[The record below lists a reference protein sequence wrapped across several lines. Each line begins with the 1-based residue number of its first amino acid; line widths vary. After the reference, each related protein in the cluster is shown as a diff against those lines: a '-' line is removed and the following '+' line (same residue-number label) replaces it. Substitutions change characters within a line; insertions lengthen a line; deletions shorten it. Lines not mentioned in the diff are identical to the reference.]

1 MTTTSEHSAP
11 TGQHHISEKWPISTE
26 DASANPSQ
34 PDHNTHLHTSRDGSD
49 ATPQTQ
55 DNAPTN
61 SNDEKPKAAADDDQP
76 AGGYDDTPIPKRPAG
91 YTLKFTFHNAA
102 NLPIGDVNTF
112 ASDPFVLAQLNTDVP
127 TRHKED
133 PYLRYRTKTIQKD
146 TAPVWED
153 DWIVANVPSTGFK
166 LKLHVY
172 DEDPA
177 DSDDLLGGVHIT
189 VPSLDDHWE
198 GLHREIYKIK
208 THGGSWRAYTLQ
220 ALTTC
225 MRADKSLRGDL
236 TVSIEMLGRTE
247 EDGQNGRLY
256 TVGPCRWIRHYSPIL
271 GRLVNT
277 TGAQAHQQAKAQQS
291 DAPSPEQKQ
300 VKQYNFQ
307 ANQIQ
312 LQGPVPAEL
321 YHRYV
326 EFKPWVKRMF
336 TSSGLSGII
345 LGKALHH
352 QHSRVYNF
360 GRSTDR
366 GTLPEGKPTEEL
378 TKRFLDLVHYDEGGR
393 IFTYVLTLDALWR
406 FTETGKEFGVDM
418 LSKHTMHS
426 DVSIYIAFSG
436 EFFIR
441 RVKHP
446 KQPPPPEPIESS
458 SQSHPPPHSANAS
471 HPPDSS
477 LPSGPPNDDPPKEPY
492 YYQLV
497 IDNDSGTYRPNA
509 DLLPKLKSFLARSL
523 PGIHILTLDCQAD
536 AEKMGKMKQE
546 QRDRKK
552 AEGNRIVYMQRRGS
566 ANSSLSSSDEE
577 DLDALQAGLDIDDE
591 EIGGQ
596 DGTTSNGIKRAVA
609 EAKFKGKSKV
619 GKVGRHYGLKGPS
632 ATSTTAESGG
642 TAVGHVRRTGPKNEF
657 KGSEAGGDG
666 SGGNGY
672 TGNTSGDASGSG
684 GGSAGGADGGGG
696 GGGGSGG
703 M

>member
-1 MTTTSEHSAP
+1 VEIPTWHSLVSTSDV
-11 TGQHHISEKWPISTE
+11 ISINM
-26 DASANPSQ
+26 ASAFGTADRVEEKASHPQVDDAQPS
-34 PDHNTHLHTSRDGSD
+34 SRDRSD
-49 ATPQTQ
+49 APLPQKK
-55 DNAPTN
+55 DGNA
-61 SNDEKPKAAADDDQP
+61 SESRQKAAPKPDANDDQP
-76 AGGYDDTPIPKRPAG
+76 AGGYDETPIPKRPAG

-102 NLPIGDVNTF
+102 NLPLGDVNTF
-112 ASDPFVLAQLNTDVP
+112 ASDPYVLAQLNTDVP

-146 TAPVWED
+146 TSPVWED
-153 DWIVANVPSTGFK
+153 DWIVANVPSSGFK
-166 LKLHVY
+166 LKLHIF

-189 VPSLDDHWE
+189 VPFIDENWE
-198 GLHREIYKIK
+198 GFNKEVYTIK
-208 THGGSWRAYTLQ
+208 AHGGSWRAYTLQ

-277 TGAQAHQQAKAQQS
+277 TGAQANTQNETQQPNASAH
-291 DAPSPEQKQ
+291 DQKQ

-336 TSSGLSGII
+336 TSSGLSGIV

-366 GTLPEGKPTEEL
+366 GTFPDGKPTKEL
-378 TKRFLDLVHYDEGGR
+378 TKRFLDLVNYDEGGR

-446 KQPPPPEPIESS
+446 KRPPPPEPIESS
-458 SQSHPPPHSANAS
+458 SQSHPPPHSDNAS
-471 HPPDSS
+471 HPPDPSI
-477 LPSGPPNDDPPKEPY
+477 PSGPPEDDPPKDPQ

-509 DLLPKLKSFLARSL
+509 DLLPQLKSFFAKSL

-552 AEGNRIVYMQRRGS
+552 AEGKQIVYTQRRGS
-566 ANSSLSSSDEE
+566 TTSSLSSSDEE
-577 DLDALQAGLDIDDE
+577 DLDALQAGLELND
-591 EIGGQ
+591 GGEA
-596 DGTTSNGIKRAVA
+596 GTTTGGLTRAVK
-609 EAKFKGKSKV
+609 EAKSKGRSKA
-619 GKVGRHYGLKGPS
+619 GKVGRHYGLKGSSSSPS
-632 ATSTTAESGG
+632 ATAE
-642 TAVGHVRRTGPKNEF
+642 
-657 KGSEAGGDG
+657 
-666 SGGNGY
+666 
-672 TGNTSGDASGSG
+672 
-684 GGSAGGADGGGG
+684 
-696 GGGGSGG
+696 
-703 M
+703 

>member
-1 MTTTSEHSAP
+1 LSS
-11 TGQHHISEKWPISTE
+11 
-26 DASANPSQ
+26 
-34 PDHNTHLHTSRDGSD
+34 SRDRSD
-49 ATPQTQ
+49 APLPQEEKG
-55 DNAPTN
+55 NASETHN
-61 SNDEKPKAAADDDQP
+61 EKAPKPDVSDDQP

-102 NLPIGDVNTF
+102 NLPLGDVNTF

-133 PYLRYRTKTIQKD
+133 PYLRFRSKTVQKD
-146 TAPVWED
+146 VNPVWEEA
-153 DWIVANVPSTGFK
+153 WIVANVPSSGFK
-166 LKLHVY
+166 LKLHIY

-177 DSDDLLGGVHIT
+177 DSDDLLGGVHVT
-189 VPSLDDHWE
+189 VPFLDESWG
-198 GLHREIYKIK
+198 GLQKEVYTIK

-225 MRADKSLRGDL
+225 MRADKSLRGEL
-236 TVSIEMLGRTE
+236 TLSIEMLGRTE
-247 EDGQNGRLY
+247 PDGQNGRLY

-277 TGAQAHQQAKAQQS
+277 TGAQASSQDTTQQQNTS
-291 DAPSPEQKQ
+291 SHEQKQ

-336 TSSGLSGII
+336 TSSGLSGIV

-366 GTLPEGKPTEEL
+366 GTFPEGKPTEEV

-441 RVKHP
+441 RIKHP
-446 KQPPPPEPIESS
+446 RRPPPPEPTESS
-458 SQSHPPPHSANAS
+458 SQSHPPPHSSNTS
-471 HPPDSS
+471 HPPDPS
-477 LPSGPPNDDPPKEPY
+477 LPSGPPEDDPPKEPH

-509 DLLPKLKSFLARSL
+509 DLLPLLKSFFAKSL

-536 AEKMGKMKQE
+536 AEKMSKMKQE

-552 AEGNRIVYMQRRGS
+552 AEGKQIVYTQRRGS
-566 ANSSLSSSDEE
+566 TSSSLSSSDEE
-577 DLDALQAGLDIDDE
+577 DLDALQAGLELND
-591 EIGGQ
+591 GGPVH
-596 DGTTSNGIKRAVA
+596 TRNGGFSRAVK
-609 EAKFKGKSKV
+609 EAKLKGRSKA
-619 GKVGRHYGLKGPS
+619 GKVGRHYGLKGSPSSPS
-632 ATSTTAESGG
+632 AAASSGVH
-642 TAVGHVRRTGPKNEF
+642 A
-657 KGSEAGGDG
+657 KGEAGQE
-666 SGGNGY
+666 
-672 TGNTSGDASGSG
+672 A
-684 GGSAGGADGGGG
+684 
-696 GGGGSGG
+696 
-703 M
+703 